1 MTMKMKRKK
10 RKTNN
15 FDDSTFSSSYAFLF
29 QFMIR
34 TARDGARNPIGV
46 FDSGLGGLTVVKAI
60 RAILP
65 SEDIYY
71 FGDLARLPYGTKSPE
86 QIIRFSVEN
95 TEFLLRRRVKAVVIA
110 CNSSASAAFQLLRK
124 KYLIPIVDVITPAVR
139 EAVLAS
145 TSGRIGLIATRATV
159 ESGAYE
165 KALREL
171 SPKARVTSEACPLFV
186 PLVEEGM
193 ASDRITSLMAERYLR
208 PLIRKRVDT
217 LILGCT
223 HYPLL
228 SRVIRQV
235 LPRGVHLVDS
245 ARPTVQGLA
254 EILIQRGLKNPG
266 KKKGGLSIFV
276 SDKPRRFTEIG
287 ERFLGETLTHVEVVR

>member
-1 MTMKMKRKK
+1 
-10 RKTNN
+10 
-15 FDDSTFSSSYAFLF
+15 
-29 QFMIR
+29 MIR
-34 TARDGARNPIGV
+34 PVKGRKSDPIGV

-60 RAILP
+60 RALLP
-65 SEDIYY
+65 AEDIHY
-71 FGDLARLPYGTKSPE
+71 FGDLARLPYGTKSRE
-86 QIIRFSVEN
+86 QIIRFSMEN
-95 TEFLLRRRVKAVVIA
+95 TEFLLRRRIKALVVA

-124 KYLIPIVDVITPAVR
+124 QYTLPIVDVITPAVR

-145 TSGRIGLIATRATV
+145 ATGRIGLIATRATV

-171 SPKARVTSEACPLFV
+171 NPKARVTSVACPLFV

-193 ASDRITSLMAERYLR
+193 SADRITKLMAERYLK
-208 PLIRKRVDT
+208 PLIRKKIDT

-228 SRVIRQV
+228 SRIIKQV

-254 EILIQRGLKNPG
+254 EILIQHGLKNPRRI
-266 KKKGGLSIFV
+266 KGRLSIFV
-276 SDKPRRFTEIG
+276 SDKPRSFTEIG
-287 ERFLGETLTHVEVVR
+287 ERFLGESLSHVEVVR

>member
-1 MTMKMKRKK
+1 MKKRKK
-10 RKTNN
+10 NSFGYFAACIFQSSA
-15 FDDSTFSSSYAFLF
+15 FDNMMRPSQGTSS
-29 QFMIR
+29 
-34 TARDGARNPIGV
+34 RDPIGV

-65 SEDIYY
+65 SEDIHY
-71 FGDLARLPYGTKSPE
+71 FGDLARLPYGTKSRE
-86 QIIRFSVEN
+86 QIIRFSIEN

-110 CNSSASAAFQLLRK
+110 CNSSASAAFQVLRK
-124 KYLIPIVDVITPAVR
+124 QYAIPMVDVISPAVR

-145 TSGRIGLIATRATV
+145 ATGRIGLIATRATV

-165 KALREL
+165 KALRQL
-171 SPKARVTSEACPLFV
+171 NPKARVTSEACPLFV

-193 ASDRITSLMAERYLR
+193 SSDRITRLMAERYLK
-208 PLIRKRVDT
+208 PLIRKKIDT

-228 SRVIRQV
+228 SRVLKQA

-254 EILIQRGLKNPG
+254 EILIQHGLKNTR
-266 KKKGGLSIFV
+266 KSKGGLSIFV

-287 ERFLGETLTHVEVVR
+287 ERFLGEKLTHVEVVR

>member
-1 MTMKMKRKK
+1 MKRPSKG
-10 RKTNN
+10 RAC
-15 FDDSTFSSSYAFLF
+15 D
-29 QFMIR
+29 
-34 TARDGARNPIGV
+34 PIGV

-60 RAILP
+60 RALLP
-65 SEDIYY
+65 AEDIHY
-71 FGDLARLPYGTKSPE
+71 FGDLARLPYGTKSRE

-95 TEFLLRRRVKAVVIA
+95 TEFLLRRRIKALVVA
-110 CNSSASAAFQLLRK
+110 CNSSASAAFQVLRK
-124 KYLIPIVDVITPAVR
+124 QYALPIVDVISPAVR

-145 TSGRIGLIATRATV
+145 HTGRIGLIATRATV

-171 SPKARVTSEACPLFV
+171 NPKSHVISAACPLFV

-193 ASDRITSLMAERYLR
+193 AFDRVTQILAERYLK
-208 PLIRKRVDT
+208 PLIRKKIDT

-228 SRVIRQV
+228 SRVIKQV

-254 EILIQRGLKNPG
+254 EILIQHGLKNT
-266 KKKGGLSIFV
+266 KKGRGRLSIFV
-276 SDKPRRFTEIG
+276 SDKPRTFTEVG
-287 ERFLGETLTHVEVVR
+287 ERFLGEKLAHVEVVR